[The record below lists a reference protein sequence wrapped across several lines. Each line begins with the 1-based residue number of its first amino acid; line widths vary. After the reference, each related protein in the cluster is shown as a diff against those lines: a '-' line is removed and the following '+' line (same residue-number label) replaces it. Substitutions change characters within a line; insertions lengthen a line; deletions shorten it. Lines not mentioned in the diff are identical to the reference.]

1 LASLFCGKL
10 FRALCFFSTPTFA
23 CASLTTMATEY
34 EELDESLNK
43 KITEL
48 ATLIK
53 GAKHAVISTG
63 AGISVSASI
72 PGQ

>member
-1 LASLFCGKL
+1 
-10 FRALCFFSTPTFA
+10 
-23 CASLTTMATEY
+23 MATEY